1 MRSSKRARL
10 ATVGLALSMA
20 LVAAACG
27 DDDEEGT
34 AVTGAATTAAPAE
47 TTAAPS
53 ETTAAPGGDT
63 TAAPGGDTTAAPA
76 EPAACAQGDVTQ
88 VGIAFDAIGRG
99 DGSFNDAAAAGLDRT
114 KAELG
119 FEVSEQVPAADGSDR
134 ADKLDLLANEGF
146 NPVIAVG
153 FLFSDPLDQVAP
165 DFADTCFGVIDSV
178 VEQPNVA
185 GLVFAEHEGS
195 FLVGAAAALKS
206 ESGTIGFVG
215 GLEGDLIKRFE
226 AGYTA
231 GAKQVNPDI
240 NVLVGYAGS
249 TVDAFN
255 DPAKGNEIAKG
266 QIDGGADIVY
276 HAAGQTGLGVFQAV
290 KEANDA
296 GNTVWAIG
304 VDSDQGSPDNKGVPN
319 EVKPYIL
326 TSMLKRVDV
335 AVEETI
341 NAVNDGTFAA
351 GVQVFDLARDGVGY
365 SVTGGHID
373 DIVTQLDELK
383 EQIISGEITV
393 PEAP

>member
-178 VEQPNVA
+178 VDQPNVA